1 MRNIIFMK
9 IINIGLPRTG
19 TYSLTLA
26 LRILGYKTIHCPN
39 KINFIEEYDAATEV
53 RFNYN
58 ELNEFYPESLFVY
71 TARDFNSWIRSCKRH
86 KKYYVSGWN
95 PFWEQEENWEE
106 IKKNKDK
113 EIELLNT
120 QTNKLLIVNIC
131 NGDGWSKLCD
141 FLKKP
146 APRVEFPNVNKSKKN
161 MLLF

>member
-1 MRNIIFMK
+1 MK

-26 LRILGYKTIHCPN
+26 LRTLGYKTIHYP
-39 KINFIEEYDAATEV
+39 IEMNSIKEYDAATEV
-53 RFNYN
+53 RFGYD
-58 ELNEFYPESLFVY
+58 ELNEFYPESLFIY
-71 TARDFNSWIRSCKRH
+71 STRDLNLWIRSCKRH
-86 KKYYVSGWN
+86 KKYYTLGWN
-95 PFWEQEENWEE
+95 PFWKQEENWEE

-113 EIELLNT
+113 EIELVNVNS
-120 QTNKLLIVNIC
+120 NKLLIIDIC

-146 APRVEFPNVNKSKKN
+146 IPSIEFPNVNKSTKN